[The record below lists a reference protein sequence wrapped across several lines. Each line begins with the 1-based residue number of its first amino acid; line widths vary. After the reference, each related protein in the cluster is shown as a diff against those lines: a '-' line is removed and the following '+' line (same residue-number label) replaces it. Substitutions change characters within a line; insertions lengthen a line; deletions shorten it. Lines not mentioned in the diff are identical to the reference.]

1 MNCDEHLEFKE
12 IAINNA
18 YDLLRFVDFSSR
30 IVW

>member
-18 YDLLRFVDFSSR
+18 YDLLRFVGLSGG

>member
-1 MNCDEHLEFKE
+1 MNCDEHLESKE

-18 YDLLRFVDFSSR
+18 YDLLRFAGFSGG